1 MYLKKQKK
9 KRIQT
14 YQGTVIRHR
23 AGLNSTITVRRIA
36 KGIGE
41 RIFPCIVLILS
52 RLKKLVVSFK

>member
-1 MYLKKQKK
+1 MLIKEANK

-14 YQGTVIRHR
+14 YQGTVIRQHR

-36 KGIGE
+36 KGIGVE

-52 RLKKLVVSFK
+52 RLKSYC